1 MASMDETHGAVAT
14 VNSLTFTGCDQWCD
28 IAELIEIAARAR
40 PLRIEWAVLA
50 GTSTG
55 NDPRFPDLE
64 TIARFRD
71 RTAAAGT
78 GAALHLC
85 GRLARAVAA
94 NDLDE
99 AVGLGRGF
107 RRIQINA
114 ESHDYGQLAK
124 LAHRTGA
131 RVIAQEQHGFA
142 DKRAPSER
150 LHYLDDGSGGRGI
163 SQLHGWTKGW
173 ESVRCGYAGGVGP
186 DNIGEAIR
194 RATDKGGPNAW
205 LDMESSIRTNERLDT
220 AKVNAVIR
228 QAMDH
233 ARQ

>member
-1 MASMDETHGAVAT
+1 MASIDETHGGVGT
-14 VNSLTFTGCDQWCD
+14 VTPHLVNSLTFTGFDQRCD

-40 PLRIEWAVLA
+40 PLRIERAVLA

-78 GAALHLC
+78 AAALHLC

-94 NDLDE
+94 GDLDE
-99 AVGLGRGF
+99 AVGLGAGF

-114 ESHDYGQLAK
+114 PSHDYGQLAK
-124 LAHRTGA
+124 LANRTGA

-150 LHYLDDGSGGRGI
+150 LQYLDDGSGGRGI
-163 SQLHGWTKGW
+163 SQTARLD
-173 ESVRCGYAGGVGP
+173 ERMGP
-186 DNIGEAIR
+186 RALRLR
-194 RATDKGGPNAW
+194 RRRRPRQQSERPSTGRRTRAARTPGSTWRAASG
-205 LDMESSIRTNERLDT
+205 RTNGSTPRRST
-220 AKVNAVIR
+220 P
-228 QAMDH
+228 
-233 ARQ
+233 